1 MKQVN
6 VFGSESK
13 KLQISKLL
21 FFDVKGVEMIA
32 LGLRSGVGILKNAI
46 QGSILSDKEETRII
60 PKNFEE
66 YSKKITKKQQN
77 SMTEEGKSQRSMISD

>member
-66 YSKKITKKQQN
+66 Y
-77 SMTEEGKSQRSMISD
+77 